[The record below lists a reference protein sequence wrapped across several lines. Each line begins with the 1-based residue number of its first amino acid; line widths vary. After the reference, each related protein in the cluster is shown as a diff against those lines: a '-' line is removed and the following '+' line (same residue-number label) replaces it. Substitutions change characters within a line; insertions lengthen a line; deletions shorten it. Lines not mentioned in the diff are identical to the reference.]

1 MVTEVIYDT
10 RELQLTFLRID
21 ISFDE
26 FLFSNNLVIENLFNL
41 RPAEYS
47 KVGSAVL
54 KELIISIVEESKQFD
69 GTQNG
74 PIANFWKTSV
84 KNLPITLTSVF
95 EALLFYD
102 KHFFLLS
109 KPEALILSHPHVPQ
123 FFPRTLERIEKF
135 NESTHISEYNDYLKH
150 YKDLLLKYG
159 IPISAVGITE
169 RFRYLFL
176 PNYIYFFF
184 SKKGNPY
191 RTRLAALNVMGQL
204 QLH

>member
-26 FLFSNNLVIENLFNL
+26 FLFSNNLVIENLLNL

-74 PIANFWKTSV
+74 PIAHFWKTTV

-109 KPEALILSHPHVPQ
+109 KPEDLILSHPHVPQ
-123 FFPRTLERIEKF
+123 FFPGTLEGIEKF
-135 NESTHISEYNDYLKH
+135 KESTPISDYKKH

-169 RFRYLFL
+169 RFRYLLL
-176 PNYIYFFF
+176 PNYTYFFF
-184 SKKGNPY
+184 KEREP
-191 RTRLAALNVMGQL
+191 L
-204 QLH
+204 QNSIGST